1 VEYQLILSEDANFK
15 MKGRLTSTR
24 EKDPTLGPGFAYM
37 VANDGYLE
45 HLAKYVDQDEVGNN
59 PKNTDTG

>member
-1 VEYQLILSEDANFK
+1 

-24 EKDPTLGPGFAYM
+24 EKDPTLGPGFVYM

-45 HLAKYVDQDEVGNN
+45 HLAKYVDQDKVGNN